1 MTRTATRPSM
11 ASFDQALWAA
21 DVSLIFGECGSAVA
35 WSMNMNNMRTRWN
48 MHGKNIFALSKTTVA
63 KTYCQDFQMERK
75 TGMFR
80 NVVTG

>member
-1 MTRTATRPSM
+1 
-11 ASFDQALWAA
+11 
-21 DVSLIFGECGSAVA
+21 
-35 WSMNMNNMRTRWN
+35 MNMNNMRTRWN